1 MITVDSEIGKRF
13 GFTSDVFSPDSY
25 LWEKNQE
32 IILSLITKVTTK
44 KGVVQ
49 RLIKNIESQGY
60 SVSVPTPLPAMVTV
74 ISRLGFKP
82 VLVED
87 DLYGHIELWR
97 KQ

>member
-1 MITVDSEIGKRF
+1 
-13 GFTSDVFSPDSY
+13 
-25 LWEKNQE
+25 
-32 IILSLITKVTTK
+32 
-44 KGVVQ
+44 
-49 RLIKNIESQGY
+49 
-60 SVSVPTPLPAMVTV
+60 VPTPLPAMVTV